1 MDTNT
6 DSLCVWWITYI
17 FLDLFSTF
25 RNISSWQSRAFAPIA
40 ALHYQRILLILIYR
54 YVLYHVNYFYDHFAL
69 LA

>member
-25 RNISSWQSRAFAPIA
+25 RNISSWQSKAFAPIA
-40 ALHYQRILLILIYR
+40 ALHYQRILLILIY
-54 YVLYHVNYFYDHFAL
+54 
-69 LA
+69 